1 MCAVRSEGEG
11 VKRGR
16 SRSRTAVGVTRALD
30 RGLALM
36 EVLAEARTAGLSD
49 LARATDMSPSTA
61 FRLLETLR
69 SRDFVTHDPSTGI
82 FTIGIKAFAVG
93 SAAMQVNRLDQVATN
108 VMRRLAEETGET
120 TSLAVRDGAS
130 VIYVEQIEAVTAL
143 RMSARL
149 GTRLPLHA
157 TAAGKI
163 LLAWSWEGAIDDV
176 LGLGPYPALTAKT
189 IVTRQRLMEVLAEVR
204 QQGWALDDE
213 ECETGLRCI
222 AAPVRDRRG
231 DVIAAISVSAAAGR
245 IPEARITLRAEQVA
259 MAGTDISSRL
269 GWQGAF
275 LRAAATDE
283 SIFMD

>member
-1 MCAVRSEGEG
+1 MMRADDAGA
-11 VKRGR
+11 KRGR
-16 SRSRTAVGVTRALD
+16 TRQRTEVGVTRALD
-30 RGLALM
+30 RGLVLM
-36 EVLAEARTAGLSD
+36 EVLADARTAGLSE
-49 LARATDMSPSTA
+49 LARATEMSPSTA

-69 SRDFVTHDPSTGI
+69 ARGFVAHDAATGV
-82 FTIGIKAFAVG
+82 FTIGMKAFAVG
-93 SAAMQVNRLDQVATN
+93 AAAVQVSRLDQVATN
-108 VMRRLAEETGET
+108 VMRRLSEETGET
-120 TSLAVRDGAS
+120 TSLAMRDGAN

-163 LLAWSWEGAIDDV
+163 LLAWSWEGAIDEV
-176 LGLGPYPALTAKT
+176 LGLGPYPAVTPQT

-204 QQGWALDDE
+204 MQGWALDDE
-213 ECETGLRCI
+213 ECEAGLRCI

-245 IPEARITLRAEQVA
+245 IPDARIATRAEQVGV
-259 MAGTDISSRL
+259 AGADISARL

-275 LRAAATDE
+275 VRAAATDE